1 MISARRD
8 LRCGEVQTEEV
19 TPEANN
25 DLQQVSGR
33 KPAVLRRVLSEVD
46 QQVALPVLAYRKRP
60 LYITD
65 RAVPGTLTE
74 SSVNRIKAER
84 SRGDSHGI
92 EGLPAPNML
101 GAVRDLMN
109 KRHPNRSGIH
119 PIGKLIQ
126 RLDAEL
132 CAKLRLRSDLIVPYP
147 VEKMV
152 RGNGAVYGPSC
163 GVRLSHE
170 VVEVFHQHG
179 IEIVGGYQ
187 VEHKAHLSE
196 KVDFTLQCKGE

>member
-1 MISARRD
+1 MACARNLVNMISARRD

-33 KPAVLRRVLSEVD
+33 KPAVLHRVLSEVD
-46 QQVALPVLAYRKRP
+46 QQVALSRP
-60 LYITD
+60 GLPEATPAHIVTD
-65 RAVPGTLTE
+65 RAVPGTLIE
-74 SSVNRIKAER
+74 SSVNRVKAER

-92 EGLPAPNML
+92 EGLPAPNVL

-109 KRHPNRSGIH
+109 KRHPYRSGIH
-119 PIGKLIQ
+119 PIGKLLQ

-132 CAKLRLRSDLIVPYP
+132 CAIPRLGSDLIVPYP

-163 GVRLSHE
+163 GVRPVS
-170 VVEVFHQHG
+170 
-179 IEIVGGYQ
+179 IR
-187 VEHKAHLSE
+187 
-196 KVDFTLQCKGE
+196 